1 MASIGNAYNPDAE
14 PSSGYTPLPAGEYQ
28 MEIVESDYV
37 PTAKGTGMILKCK
50 AQIVGG
56 EFDQRPFYINYNLE
70 NDNEQAVEI
79 GQRDF
84 AGLRRA
90 TGVLNP
96 QDTDELRFKT
106 FSVKIGVKARKDTG
120 EMENVIRQYLFD
132 RDESSEQPAANN
144 NRPAAQQQR
153 PAAASGGSKPWRK

>member
-1 MASIGNAYNPDAE
+1 MTINTVNELASPAAEQWRAGCITGSYNPDAE

-56 EFDQRPFYINYNLE
+56 EYEGRPFYINYDLE
-70 NDNEQAVEI
+70 HRARTKQER

-96 QDTDELRFKT
+96 EDSEELHFKT
-106 FSVKIGVKARKDTG
+106 FGVKIGVREDTG
-120 EMENVIRQYLFD
+120 ANIIRRYLFD
-132 RDESSEQPAANN
+132 TEAPRDRRADWQKAA
-144 NRPAAQQQR
+144 
-153 PAAASGGSKPWRK
+153 

>member
-1 MASIGNAYNPDAE
+1 MASIGGSYNPDAE

-37 PTAKGTGMILKCK
+37 ATSKGTGMILKCK

-56 EFDQRPFYINYNLE
+56 EYADRPFYINYNLE
-70 NDNEQAVEI
+70 NQNDTAQEI

-90 TGVLNP
+90 TGVLSP
-96 QDTDELRFKT
+96 SDTSELHFLPFR
-106 FSVKIGVKARKDTG
+106 VKIGVKARKRTG
-120 EMENVIRQYLFD
+120 ELENVIKQYLFD
-132 RDESSEQPAANN
+132 DEAEAA
-144 NRPAAQQQR
+144 
-153 PAAASGGSKPWRK
+153 